1 MTLTI
6 NDARDIVLKNLPK
19 GSEIKGSTIEGN
31 FYLFI
36 ATNPDPLE
44 GHLDP
49 FYSVNKNTG
58 AFRDF
63 SPQDYDQPL
72 DILNRLQ
79 RN

>member
-1 MTLTI
+1 MALSI
-6 NDARDIVLKNLPK
+6 AEARDVVLKNLPQ
-19 GSEIKGSTIEGN
+19 GTEIKGETEEGD
-31 FYLFI
+31 FFLFI
-36 ATNPDPLE
+36 AVNPDPFE

-49 FYSVNKNTG
+49 FYSVNKQTG

-79 RN
+79 GQ

>member
-1 MTLTI
+1 MILSLT
-6 NDARDIVLKNLPK
+6 DAKQVVLRQLPS
-19 GSEIKGSTIEGN
+19 GSEIKGSTEEGD
-31 FYLFI
+31 FFLFL
-36 ATNPDPLE
+36 AVNPDPDE

-49 FYSVNKNTG
+49 FYSVNKITG

-79 RN
+79 A